1 MKHYLHK
8 FKLTNNATCT
18 CGIGD
23 ETTDHI
29 KYHCTE
35 TDRQRAREHIR
46 DKYSN
51 FTINLRDQ
59 DGNKTEDINK
69 LNEWAQ
75 LALRTEDM
83 SLDGSSNIKNTS
95 ARANSAMIALSRLM
109 PNIGGPSPN
118 KRRLL
123 CSVARSILLYA
134 APAWGHSMNTAKH
147 RNIHT
152 RIQRQAALRICSAYP
167 CLNSRPISPMSSDP
181 SDPQPLTPAHFL
193 IGERLTNLPDKDYC
207 QIPENRLSRFQRLQQ
222 ITQGFW
228 ARWSKE
234 YVAELQQRTKWKK
247 NALNLLSPGSLVLIK
262 EDGLPPLKW
271 MMGVV
276 QEVHPGADG
285 VIRTA
290 TIKTASSTLKR
301 PVTKLLQANIAL
313 WIKRK
318 HGDTD
323 HYLTQLLT
331 GHELFRENTYNIGK
345 TSDD

>member
-1 MKHYLHK
+1 
-8 FKLTNNATCT
+8 
-18 CGIGD
+18 
-23 ETTDHI
+23 
-29 KYHCTE
+29 
-35 TDRQRAREHIR
+35 
-46 DKYSN
+46 
-51 FTINLRDQ
+51 
-59 DGNKTEDINK
+59 
-69 LNEWAQ
+69 
-75 LALRTEDM
+75 
-83 SLDGSSNIKNTS
+83 
-95 ARANSAMIALSRLM
+95 
-109 PNIGGPSPN
+109 
-118 KRRLL
+118 
-123 CSVARSILLYA
+123 
-134 APAWGHSMNTAKH
+134 
-147 RNIHT
+147 
-152 RIQRQAALRICSAYP
+152 
-167 CLNSRPISPMSSDP
+167 MSSDP

-301 PVTKLLQANIAL
+301 PVTKLSSSTWGAQATTLPTAAISLVYATAEYCAPGWQGSRNVNKVLSSEGRDVLNLTPSGRARKICRCMLYKWGLVEFRSCDCDAPEQTRDL
-313 WIKRK
+313 IKQECSISK
-318 HGDTD
+318 YDGPTED
-323 HYLTQLLT
+323 
-331 GHELFRENTYNIGK
+331 IIK
-345 TSDD
+345 ASSAA

>member
-83 SLDGSSNIKNTS
+83 SLETGQDGSSNIKNTS

-152 RIQRQAALRICSAYP
+152 RIQRQAALRICSAYRTTSTDAILVIAETP
-167 CLNSRPISPMSSDP
+167 PMD
-181 SDPQPLTPAHFL
+181 
-193 IGERLTNLPDKDYC
+193 
-207 QIPENRLSRFQRLQQ
+207 
-222 ITQGFW
+222 
-228 ARWSKE
+228 
-234 YVAELQQRTKWKK
+234 
-247 NALNLLSPGSLVLIK
+247 LVLEQI
-262 EDGLPPLKW
+262 
-271 MMGVV
+271 
-276 QEVHPGADG
+276 
-285 VIRTA
+285 
-290 TIKTASSTLKR
+290 
-301 PVTKLLQANIAL
+301 LQTY
-313 WIKRK
+313 KS
-318 HGDTD
+318 
-323 HYLTQLLT
+323 
-331 GHELFRENTYNIGK
+331 HEF
-345 TSDD
+345 